1 MTNDTRIPLLIA
13 FIVFS
18 VLIVAGL
25 VFVITRHENG
35 ETDEPGLLSVC
46 WQADGLANFNGE
58 SCETPEDLVW
68 PVDRLPLVVRA
79 TQGNEAS
86 EALLG
91 AAMADIN
98 EQVGCVL
105 LTQETD
111 TTIRADVE
119 VSFDVP
125 MVAGS
130 DHPGGSTSFR
140 RDTIRRQR
148 AWIDMYAAPVAG
160 AGQQAL
166 THELLHALGLAHDFW
181 SGSIMRPVQTGQ
193 VEILRVTSHDRRLLS
208 EMYCPADRS

>member
-1 MTNDTRIPLLIA
+1 MSNDTRIPLLIA

-18 VLIVAGL
+18 VLVVFSL
-25 VFVITRHENG
+25 FFVISRHESG

-46 WQADGLANFNGE
+46 WQDDGLANFDLNT
-58 SCETPEDLVW
+58 CRTPEGLRW
-68 PVDRLPLVVRA
+68 PVERLPLVVRA
-79 TQGNEAS
+79 SQESRLLEAS
-86 EALLG
+86 V
-91 AAMADIN
+91 ADIN
-98 EQVGCVL
+98 EQVGCEVL
-105 LTQETD
+105 ALEPD

-125 MVAGS
+125 MMAGS

-208 EMYCPADRS
+208 EMYCPMDRN